1 MRTFRLS
8 LFLLSLLTVGSVQ
21 AQKRS
26 IRDSLTRAVA
36 QAKTPTEKAER
47 LMHLAEDYAYR
58 SVRQSDSLG
67 QLALDFADE
76 SRDRRLIAR
85 MMLRNLQRR
94 TTLPTGTVQLG
105 PAQYQPILKF
115 IRENQLN
122 DLLPSAYTVASRL
135 HVYRAE
141 LSKSLELGNRA
152 LEEANGLG
160 ADTLRYRAMNWL
172 AYVHLSREE
181 KVQAFRLYSRALQLA
196 EQIGRDDLLRSA
208 YNALAGTYAQM
219 ENLERAKDYAVKAI
233 EVDRRVGKPAELAQ
247 SISYLGQLYA
257 ANKQYALAEKKF
269 REALALAEG
278 TGDETR
284 ALQEKSNL
292 GNLYFR
298 QSAWRRGLDYFEKEH
313 PELLETYR
321 DNGIEWQLYP
331 SLGYIHSML
340 DEFDQ
345 AQELFVQARPGIL
358 ASGGPASQAAYY
370 QYYGEHLKRMKRAP
384 EAIASY
390 RSALTKYQQMG
401 TLSAVKDAA
410 ANLDTLYRQTGNY
423 QQAYT
428 YQALREST
436 ADSLQK
442 LSEAKEILQV
452 EIDNEA
458 KAQELARQR
467 EEAETQRRHQLQ
479 YMGISVGIVTLFVL
493 LVMAGVFRVSVRT
506 IRALGFF
513 AFILL
518 FEFIIYL
525 ADVQIH
531 HLTHGEPI
539 KILGIKVALIALLL
553 PFHHWLEHRVIHYL
567 TSHHL
572 VETRERWMKRLFRR
586 RVGEAKGEVV

>member
-1 MRTFRLS
+1 MRFVYLPF
-8 LFLLSLLTVGSVQ
+8 FLLSLLTVGSVQ

-26 IRDSLTRAVA
+26 VRDSLTRAVSL
-36 QAKTPTEKAER
+36 AKTPTDKAER
-47 LMHLAEDYAYR
+47 LMRLAEDIAYQN
-58 SVRQSDSLG
+58 VRQSDSLA
-67 QLALDFADE
+67 QLSLEFADE
-76 SRDRRLIAR
+76 SRNRRLIAR
-85 MMLRNLQRR
+85 MMLRDLQRR
-94 TTLPTGTVQLG
+94 TTLPTGTARLG
-105 PAQYQPILKF
+105 PAQYAPIIKF
-115 IRENQLN
+115 VQENGLT
-122 DLLPSAYTVASRL
+122 DLLPRTYIIASRL
-135 HVYRAE
+135 HVYRSETGKA
-141 LSKSLELGNRA
+141 LELGNRA
-152 LEEANGLG
+152 MEEANRLG
-160 ADTLRYRAMNWL
+160 TDTLRYQSTSWL
-172 AYVHLSREE
+172 AYVYLTREE
-181 KVQAFRLYSRALQLA
+181 KVQAFRLYSQALQLA
-196 EQIGRDDLLRSA
+196 EQIGRDDLLRIS
-208 YNALAGTYAQM
+208 YNSLAGTYAQM

-233 EVDRRVGKPAELAQ
+233 EIDRRVGKPQELIG

-269 REALALAEG
+269 REALALAER

-292 GNLYFR
+292 GNLYF
-298 QSAWRRGLDYFEKEH
+298 QQNAWQRGLAYFEKEH

-321 DNGIEWQLYP
+321 TNGLEWQLYP
-331 SLGYIHSML
+331 SLGMIHSML
-340 DEFDQ
+340 NDFGTAQALFD
-345 AQELFVQARPGIL
+345 QARPGVL
-358 ASGGPASQAAYY
+358 SSGSPAWQTRYH
-370 QYYGEHLKRMKRAP
+370 QYYAEHLKRMKRNP
-384 EAIASY
+384 QAIASY
-390 RSALTKYQQMG
+390 QAALTGYQQMG
-401 TLSAVKDAA
+401 SLSGVKDAA
-410 ANLDTLYRQTGNY
+410 ANLDTLYRQTGDY

-452 EIDNEA
+452 EIDNET

-467 EEAETQRRHQLQ
+467 EEAATQRRHQLQ
-479 YMGISVGIVTLFVL
+479 YMGISVGIVTVFVL

-518 FEFIIYL
+518 FEFLIYL

-572 VETRERWMKRLFRR
+572 VETRERWMNRLFRR
-586 RVGEAKGEVV
+586 RAGEAV